1 MLSSFSHGKTCYQCV
16 IPKCDLI
23 RQASIIIH
31 PHLWPGTTTWWTRDK
46 CSRHGYTGHDQDH
59 HPDHRYAIDPTHA
72 WGTPRISPHAQ
83 PSLLGA
89 NQGVGFETARILALG
104 SSSYHIILGSRT
116 LSKGEAAAKKLQALA
131 GIKGTV
137 AAIQLDVTHD
147 ASVDAAATAVEA
159 EHGRLDVLVNN
170 AGIFRHGP
178 TPRAAAREI
187 FETNVV
193 GYISVTEVFLP
204 LLQRSAGDSHAP
216 RLVFVSSSTGSI
228 THASDPN
235 SRYYAAAANEYRAGN
250 AARNMLMNQYWVR
263 LQKEGF
269 KVFGADPGLTAT
281 NFVDPAMTRSRGTV
295 EPEVGGEGIA
305 YVVRGDRD
313 ADVGRVCGEY
323 GVSPW

>member
-1 MLSSFSHGKTCYQCV
+1 M
-16 IPKCDLI
+16 
-23 RQASIIIH
+23 
-31 PHLWPGTTTWWTRDK
+31 
-46 CSRHGYTGHDQDH
+46 
-59 HPDHRYAIDPTHA
+59 
-72 WGTPRISPHAQ
+72 GTPATTKIIT
-83 PSLLGA
+83 LITGA

-137 AAIQLDVTHD
+137 AAIQLDVTDD
-147 ASVDAAATAVEA
+147 ASVNAAATAVEA

-269 KVFGADPGLTAT
+269 KVFGADSGLTAT
-281 NFVDPAMTRSRGTV
+281 NFVDPAMTRSRGAV
-295 EPEVGGEGIA
+295 EPEVGGERIA
-305 YVVRGDRD
+305 CVVRGDRD
-313 ADVGRVCGEY
+313 ADVGRVWRVWC
-323 GVSPW
+323 VSLVRYW